1 MPVEIATNIYQ
12 FQLIGAKITVLLSG
26 DNVLVIDT
34 GTRGSLN
41 RIKTAF
47 SSLGIDRNQ
56 VSLIVLTHHHPDHS
70 GGVSELSKY
79 TDAPIAAHRLDAG
92 IIQGIQDKPDVH
104 TNLWLAAIT
113 RPFLSLLYS
122 DNSKIDFY
130 LEDRQELPFEEKVE
144 VIHVPGHTPG
154 SICLFVPK
162 QKVMIVGDALE
173 FRSGK
178 LLHASKS
185 FTADIPKAADSLKKL
200 LDYDFETL
208 CFSHFEPLTENAYG
222 QLELL
227 LDNL

>member
-26 DNVLVIDT
+26 DKVLVIDT

-92 IIQGIQDKPDVH
+92 ITQG
-104 TNLWLAAIT
+104 
-113 RPFLSLLYS
+113 
-122 DNSKIDFY
+122 
-130 LEDRQELPFEEKVE
+130 
-144 VIHVPGHTPG
+144 
-154 SICLFVPK
+154 
-162 QKVMIVGDALE
+162 IVGDALE